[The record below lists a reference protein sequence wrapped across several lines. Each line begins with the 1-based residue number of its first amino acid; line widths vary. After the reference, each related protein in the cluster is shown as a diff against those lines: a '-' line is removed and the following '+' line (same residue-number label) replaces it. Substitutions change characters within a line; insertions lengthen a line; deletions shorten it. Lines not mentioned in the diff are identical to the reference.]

1 MLLNMKIKAYL
12 LRLLTQ
18 KKSIDFDLKNTS
30 TVLFFRYDRI
40 GDMIISTPVFREL
53 KLANPHISISVLASK
68 SNKEVLL
75 NNPYVNHIYV
85 NHKNNFFK
93 DLPSLIKLRKKKFD
107 VCVEFD
113 HSVIPHAILR
123 LIIIKPKKVISVK
136 KNGRYGVNGNELS
149 LYDNYTERG
158 YQKHFRDILLET
170 IKPMGVVEPKSK
182 NYDLFITNIQRK
194 QAKKF
199 VEYYHSKILIGINL
213 EGAIKSKKIGFSELN
228 EICKGLHRHFDNL
241 QIIILSTPKKFQ
253 SIRKKIAKIELDF
266 ISASYKTDT
275 ILDVAALVSQLDFII
290 SPDTSISHVASAFNI
305 PVVTIHEKNQE
316 SYQLFA
322 PTSTLNRTVFSK
334 SKDSLI
340 GFSIDL
346 LIDYCIELINLNKK
360 GDYE

>member
-1 MLLNMKIKAYL
+1 MKIKAYL

-30 TVLFFRYDRI
+30 KVLFFRYDRI

-53 KLANPHISISVLASK
+53 KIANPSISISVLASQ

-75 NNPYVNHIYV
+75 NNPYVDHIYV

-136 KNGRYGVNGNELS
+136 KNGRYGVSGDELP
-149 LYDNYTERG
+149 LYDIYTDKG
-158 YQKHFRDILLET
+158 HQKHFRDILLET
-170 IKPMGVVEPKSK
+170 IKPMGVEPKSK
-182 NYDLFITNIQRK
+182 NYDLMITTTQRK
-194 QAKKF
+194 QAQKF
-199 VEYYHSKILIGINL
+199 VANYHSKILIGINL
-213 EGAIKSKKIGFSELN
+213 EGAIKSKKIGFSELIK
-228 EICKGLHRHFDNL
+228 ICKGLHSHFDNIK
-241 QIIILSTPKKFQ
+241 IIILSTPKNFQ
-253 SIRKKIAKIELDF
+253 SIRKKIARIKLDY
-266 ISASYKTDT
+266 ISVSYKTDT
-275 ILDVAALVSQLDFII
+275 ILDVAALVSQLDIII
-290 SPDTSISHVASAFNI
+290 SPDTSIAHVASAFDI

-316 SYQLFA
+316 SYHLFA
-322 PTSTLNRTVFSK
+322 PKSTLNRTVFSK

-346 LIDYCIELINLNKK
+346 LIDYCIELVNLNKFR
-360 GDYE
+360 DYE